1 MSTLPNYSGDILT
14 ARPKKMSYEEYV
26 TQRKLQTKI
35 LKARVK
41 EGFIFYKSWEWVE
54 DNLYNKLLR
63 KYKPYVKKK

>member
-1 MSTLPNYSGDILT
+1 MNTLPNYSGDILT
-14 ARPKKMSYEEYV
+14 ARPEKMSYKEYV

-41 EGFIFYKSWEWVE
+41 KGFIFYKSWEWE
-54 DNLYNKLLR
+54 KHNLYNDLLR